1 MGGNQCEHTDRVYD
15 AGSRF
20 LRVHESVNMIQIWFL
35 SLGPLALF
43 TDSSSLRSLLSL
55 LHHPQPH
62 ISLSF
67 FPLPPRDSGP
77 VQGAKRKFVRA
88 TVQPECL

>member
-1 MGGNQCEHTDRVYD
+1 MRWEVISVSEHTDRVYD

-43 TDSSSLRSLLSL
+43 TDSSSLRSLLSPPPPPTPYL
-55 LHHPQPH
+55 SLF
-62 ISLSF
+62 LSF
-67 FPLPPRDSGP
+67 PSPLS
-77 VQGAKRKFVRA
+77 
-88 TVQPECL
+88 